1 MALPMEWWQLGE
13 FCVACKC
20 WHRSRKPKA
29 LVFIYS
35 STASLFYA
43 DHQLEVSL
51 LKDDS
56 SYLNS
61 CFPYYH
67 SILFRVQVYPR
78 KAPFK
83 LNCHNIVTV
92 SFTTILTQHFSPQY
106 CHNWQRNNIVTKSL
120 QHYRKI
126 GSTLSH
132 LHNMSEHWLNSLN
145 IVTTSCQHCYDIVTA
160 LAMKCQYLLWRYC
173 EQMPHGFSTGLRPRP
188 RPHVS
193 VFIHFPMY
201 M

>member
-83 LNCHNIVTV
+83 LNSHNIVTV

-145 IVTTSCQHCYDIVTA
+145 IVTTSTSTSTSTLLRHCHSTCDEMLV
-160 LAMKCQYLLWRYC
+160 LVMKILWADASRL
-173 EQMPHGFSTGLRPRP
+173 FNWA
-188 RPHVS
+188 
-193 VFIHFPMY
+193 
-201 M
+201 

>member
-1 MALPMEWWQLGE
+1 MHYLRYYYLWQLLWFDFSVTHLFMALPMEWWQLGE

-78 KAPFK
+78 KAPCK
-83 LNCHNIVTV
+83 LDSHNIVTV
-92 SFTTILTQHFSPQY
+92 LFTTILTQHFSPQY
-106 CHNWQRNNIVTKSL
+106 CHNWQRNNIVTNRYNIIAKSA
-120 QHYRKI
+120 QHYHIFTTCQSI
-126 GSTLSH
+126 G
-132 LHNMSEHWLNSLN
+132 
-145 IVTTSCQHCYDIVTA
+145 
-160 LAMKCQYLLWRYC
+160 
-173 EQMPHGFSTGLRPRP
+173 
-188 RPHVS
+188 
-193 VFIHFPMY
+193 
-201 M
+201 